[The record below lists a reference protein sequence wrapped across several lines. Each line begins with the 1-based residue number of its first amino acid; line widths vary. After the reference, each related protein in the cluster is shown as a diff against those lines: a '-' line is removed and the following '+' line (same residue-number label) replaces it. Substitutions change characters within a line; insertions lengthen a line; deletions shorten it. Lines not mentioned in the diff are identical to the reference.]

1 MALSPEQISLLQKYQ
16 KIVSQLEYIL
26 KNSRNPRQRE
36 RVSKDLDKY
45 KYRILSISPE
55 GIPDSFGSVT
65 NSTDN
70 HPTSHEEEGESQ
82 DTTRPASPSRRD
94 PLENLVVM
102 KISPHCNDNEINL
115 IATLLNLLDEEYSP
129 VLGDSHLKLDFTHAT
144 ERDNLMKHLENIHRN
159 MKVLTETI
167 EEYALCDKQDFKEQ
181 LGRMKNKQSRIFIA
195 EAGDVFVQFRD
206 FIHKIFTDNQD
217 SGGSVILNLKE
228 EVNFN
233 SRFERATLLEGRT
246 VEDSLEQFYDFTKS
260 ALENINIPSIRR

>member
-1 MALSPEQISLLQKYQ
+1 MGLSPEEISLIQKYQ
-16 KIVSQLEYIL
+16 KIISQLEHIL

-45 KYRILSISPE
+45 RNRILAISPE
-55 GIPDSFGSVT
+55 GIPDTFMSART
-65 NSTDN
+65 IYNN
-70 HPTSHEEEGESQ
+70 PPAAEEESEENFDSDEEGQ
-82 DTTRPASPSRRD
+82 KRD
-94 PLENLVVM
+94 PLEHLVVM

-115 IATLLNLLDEEYSP
+115 IATLLNLLEEEYSP

-144 ERDNLMKHLENIHRN
+144 ERDSLVKHLENIHRN

-181 LGRMKNKQSRIFIA
+181 LGRMKNKQSRIFIS
-195 EAGDVFVQFRD
+195 EAGDVFIQFRD
-206 FIHKIFTDNQD
+206 FIDKLFTANQD

-233 SRFERATLLEGRT
+233 PRFERATLLEGKT
-246 VEDSLEQFYDFTKS
+246 VEQCLEQFYDFTVS
-260 ALENINIPSIRR
+260 ALDHINIPTIRR